1 MKTKSLLDILIE
13 QQIKTAYQKKLIK
26 EDVSPDWPAVQKIFT
41 SLGKKPFY
49 ISGRS
54 AYKIDDPKKGV
65 IHFYD
70 NGEAYI
76 EPSDEITSWK
86 YKNIGGKEKL
96 TVSGHD
102 IDIQAAVAKFQ
113 KYQQNKQQRA
123 QQKSQLAK
131 FDRSEASNI
140 DKLQTALDWL
150 GFIPGFGDILDA
162 INAIIYFARGKN
174 FEGILSA
181 VAVIPALGSPIKASL
196 KGFAEGFNGGAKAVE
211 AMLKNVPAGQGVEI
225 VDFYKMAID
234 TGTISKLQLRHL
246 ADWGD
251 ATAALLTK
259 GKRWMQS
266 NPNASAVVTL
276 GNEKAL
282 YKEMDKISNTLRRKV
297 AEPADEAASMAS
309 RATGKSKEAASK
321 ASDWFKTTFNV
332 GGNVVTATGLTAAKN
347 FLRKTFGFEGSKQM
361 KLLKDVMDTRYLK
374 MVSNDPR
381 LLSAMYDFSKL
392 KPGQI
397 MSMGLPSKFNKFGAK
412 KRAEYF
418 KNLKATDPMKWKQVS
433 SVISKNSA
441 NADNFYY
448 KKFVDEQF
456 IKASN
461 VFKPGAQF
469 AAGAGDMFSR
479 IFKFDTYRMSNPKNL
494 DIVYNEV
501 SDLMEKMGFDK
512 TDDPNGV
519 VLPAIYMVFGG
530 YLAGLKSAVPS
541 VPGTTPA
548 TTKPGATGPGGET
561 GEIPGGTP
569 IETSN
574 SDIMNDFK
582 TANGKTTERLQTL
595 SDRGYSEDQIL
606 QLKQELGIE

>member
-1 MKTKSLLDILIE
+1 MKTRSLLDILIE
-13 QQIKTAYQKKLIK
+13 QQIKPAYQKKLIK

-49 ISGRS
+49 LSGRS

-76 EPSDEITSWK
+76 EPTEEVTSWQ

-174 FEGILSA
+174 FEGTLSLIA
-181 VAVIPALGSPIKASL
+181 IIPGLGSPIKASV
-196 KGFAEGFNGGAKAVE
+196 KGATNAIGGARAVDK
-211 AMLKNVPAGQGVEI
+211 MLEQAINGNGDEI

-234 TGTISKLQLRHL
+234 TGAISKVQLKQL
-246 ADWGD
+246 ADKGD
-251 ATAALLTK
+251 AIATLLIR
-259 GKRWMQS
+259 GKKWMQA
-266 NPNASAVVTL
+266 NPNASSVITL

-282 YKEMDKISNTLRRKV
+282 YKEMDKLSNRLRRMV

-309 RATGKSKEAASK
+309 RATGKAKQGTSK
-321 ASDWFKTTFNV
+321 AADWFKTTFNV

-347 FLRKTFGFEGSKQM
+347 FLRKTFGFQGSAQM
-361 KLLKDVMDTRYLK
+361 KLLKDAMDARYLK
-374 MVSNDPR
+374 KVSNDPR
-381 LLSAMYDFSKL
+381 LLAAMYNFSKL
-392 KPGQI
+392 KSGQI
-397 MSMGLPSKFNKFGAK
+397 MSLGLPSKFNKLGAK
-412 KRAEYF
+412 KRIQYF
-418 KNLKATDPMKWKQVS
+418 EALKTKDPMKWKQVS

-448 KKFVDEQF
+448 KKFVDDQF
-456 IKASN
+456 LIASN